1 FSEDAKANA
10 VPPASPIDTPMLCLR
25 GAAETGEIS
34 DYLNGLKAAG
44 LSNVEGDIIPDSGHF
59 VADENPGALA
69 LRLAR
74 FRKEV
79 SA

>member
-1 FSEDAKANA
+1 
-10 VPPASPIDTPMLCLR
+10 
-25 GAAETGEIS
+25 
-34 DYLNGLKAAG
+34 GLKAAG